1 MNSQDKIWHKVY
13 VWNRLSFL
21 GKLKQIIRLIRD
33 PSKYCPMEQED
44 IRWLKR
50 RCGNLEGMYYV
61 SEVEVALL
69 KEEIGRLQMK
79 LAEAEAA
86 DV

>member
-1 MNSQDKIWHKVY
+1 
-13 VWNRLSFL
+13 
-21 GKLKQIIRLIRD
+21 
-33 PSKYCPMEQED
+33 
-44 IRWLKR
+44 
-50 RCGNLEGMYYV
+50 MYYV